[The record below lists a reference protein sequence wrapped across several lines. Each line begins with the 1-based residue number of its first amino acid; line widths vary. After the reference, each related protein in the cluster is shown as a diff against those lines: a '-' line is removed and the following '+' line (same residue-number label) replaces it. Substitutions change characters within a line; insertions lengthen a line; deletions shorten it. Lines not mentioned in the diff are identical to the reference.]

1 VAAHSTSP
9 TASTVH
15 AAPVFATIGH
25 LQDKDILAQARL
37 DVADLGNR
45 GPPAVL
51 FL

>member
-9 TASTVH
+9 TASTVY

-37 DVADLGNR
+37 DVADPGNR
-45 GPPAVL
+45 GPPVL